1 MLTSELKPTEEILG
15 YLAEGER
22 VFVLGCAGCAE
33 VCRAGGDEAV
43 AALRAALEQGGWT
56 VAGGA
61 SFDFLCNR
69 TLVALRLAR
78 FSEELDGADSLL
90 VASCGVGIQAVAGA
104 SEKPV
109 HPASNTTTLGAFQG
123 VWPSEERCA
132 RCGDCVLE
140 YTGGICPLT
149 VCPKGL
155 LHGPCGGSHGG
166 ECELE
171 PGRSCGWQDIHN
183 RLAETGQREMLSRYQ
198 PPKDRR
204 RQLDVPLAR
213 RRSVFWA
220 LEYSEEDE

>member
-1 MLTSELKPTEEILG
+1 MLTSELKPTEEILA
-15 YLAEGER
+15 YLADGER
-22 VFVLGCAGCAE
+22 LFVVGCAGCAE
-33 VCRAGGDEAV
+33 VCEAGGEEAV
-43 AALRAALEQGGWT
+43 RTLRAALEGAGRPVTGG
-56 VAGGA
+56 V
-61 SFDFLCNR
+61 SLPFLCNR
-69 TLVALRLAR
+69 ALVALRLAR
-78 FSEELDGADSLL
+78 YAGMLDQADSLL

-104 SEKPV
+104 VEKPV
-109 HPASNTTTLGAFQG
+109 HPASNTTTMGAFQG

-171 PGRSCGWQDIHN
+171 PDRPCGWQDIHD
-183 RLAETGQREMLSRYQ
+183 RLEQTGQREMLQHYQ

-213 RRSVFWA
+213 RRSVLWA
-220 LEYSEEDE
+220 LEYSEEDG

>member
-1 MLTSELKPTEEILG
+1 MLTSELKPAEEILEN
-15 YLAEGER
+15 LAQGER
-22 VFVLGCAGCAE
+22 VFLVACAGCAE
-33 VCRAGGDEAV
+33 VCDAGGEE
-43 AALRAALEQGGWT
+43 ALRRLRKLLEEGGRT
-56 VAGGA
+56 VVGGT
-61 SFDFLCNR
+61 SLPFLCNR
-69 TLVALRLAR
+69 ALVSLRLGRCAQQLK
-78 FSEELDGADSLL
+78 EADSIL
-90 VASCGVGIQAVAGA
+90 VTSCGVGIQAVAA
-104 SEKPV
+104 VSALVV
-109 HPASNTTTLGAFQG
+109 HTASNTTTMGAFQG
-123 VWPSEERCA
+123 VWPSDERCA

-171 PGRSCGWQDIHN
+171 PGRSCGWQEIHD
-183 RLAETGQREMLSRYQ
+183 RLEQTGQREMLHRYQ

-220 LEYSEEDE
+220 LEYAEEDE